1 MMSFTEQ
8 PWKHGRRGFEMR
20 GRQGS
25 VRVGKA
31 LVPMLAFVVA
41 FSFGVPLAY
50 AAPKIP
56 VPDGSAI
63 GWSNDTGDPDSD
75 SGQGTVGGDTGDQ
88 GQQPGQGTDQGQ
100 GSDQGQDP
108 QQPGQ
113 GAGDD
118 QQQQLSG
125 DGQQQQP
132 SSGNQQQQPPADDN
146 EQQQQGGND
155 NQQQQQQPSGGD
167 TQQQQQQGG
176 NDQQQQQQPSQ
187 PSSGTQQPSTTQP
200 SGQTGQTGSA
210 PVTVAP
216 VSKPRTSLA
225 NAKVTGLKTVKY
237 TGKALVQHPVVTV
250 NGKKLR
256 EGTDYSI
263 KCTSNV
269 NPGKARVTI
278 TGKGAY
284 KGTAIAN
291 FTVAKAN
298 NGAKVTTATKSVK
311 AANLKK
317 AAKAVSCLSVK
328 GANGG
333 VSYAKVAKGSSKA
346 LSVNAKTGKVTVKK
360 GTKKGTYSIK
370 VKVTAKGDAKHA
382 AYSKTVTCKV
392 KVTK

>member
-1 MMSFTEQ
+1 
-8 PWKHGRRGFEMR
+8 MR
-20 GRQGS
+20 VRQGS

-88 GQQPGQGTDQGQ
+88 GQQPGQGTDQDQ

-118 QQQQLSG
+118 QQQQPSG
-125 DGQQQQP
+125 DDQQQP
-132 SSGNQQQQPPADDN
+132 SGGNQQQQPPADDD
-146 EQQQQGGND
+146 QRQQQGGND
-155 NQQQQQQPSGGD
+155 GQQQQQQPSGGD
-167 TQQQQQQGG
+167 TQQQQGG
-176 NDQQQQQQPSQ
+176 NGQQQQQQPSQ

-311 AANLKK
+311 AASLRK

>member
-1 MMSFTEQ
+1 MWNRS
-8 PWKHGRRGFEMR
+8 GGA
-20 GRQGS
+20 
-25 VRVGKA
+25 VKA
-31 LVPMLAFVVA
+31 LAPALALVVA
-41 FSFGVPLAY
+41 CSFGVPLAY

-63 GWSNDTGDPDSD
+63 GWSNDTGDPGSD
-75 SGQGTVGGDTGDQ
+75 SSQGTVGGDAGDQ
-88 GQQPGQGTDQGQ
+88 GQQPGQGADQGQ

-113 GAGDD
+113 GSGDN
-118 QQQQLSG
+118 QQQQPSG
-125 DGQQQQP
+125 DGQQQQQP
-132 SSGNQQQQPPADDN
+132 SGSDQQQQPPADDSQ
-146 EQQQQGGND
+146 QQQQGGD
-155 NQQQQQQPSGGD
+155 DGQQQQPSGGG
-167 TQQQQQQGG
+167 TQQQGG
-176 NDQQQQQQPSQ
+176 NGQQPQQPSQ
-187 PSSGTQQPSTTQP
+187 PSSGTQQPSTTTQP
-200 SGQTGQTGSA
+200 SGQTGQTGTA

-216 VSKPRTSLA
+216 VSKPRTSLV

-256 EGTDYSI
+256 EGADYNI

-298 NGAKVTTATKSVK
+298 NGAKVTTSTKSVK

-382 AYSKTVTCKV
+382 AYTKTVTCKV